1 MKEISQL
8 DDLILWAERNL
19 GKIMLSYGAAAW
31 IAMIV
36 ILVVMGTRGR

>member
-19 GKIMLSYGAAAW
+19 GKIMLTYGAAAW

-36 ILVVMGTRGR
+36 ILVVTLTHG